1 MTRNW
6 HTIATPRP
14 SRATPWSIGSLASCP
29 HGLEIILVDGMY
41 VRNHYDSDFSQGG
54 NGYRYTWI
62 PKDQIWIDWQISE
75 DERLF
80 IAFHECHEAML
91 MKKGSSYGKAH
102 DEAKRLE
109 NQHRHAALTESASL
123 PRRQEISSILLN
135 VAKYLDDPDLPT
147 VPNLK
152 SLRLEPPFRLA
163 SFLRTDA
170 NLVDHPDK
178 IPEKSYVL
186 GDLKMVVR
194 YLSSPI
200 VKAHERR
207 TTPFPYELPS
217 SRICN
222 ELREIIRDLG

>member
-1 MTRNW
+1 MIRNW
-6 HTIATPRP
+6 HTHLTPRP
-14 SRATPWSIGSLASCP
+14 MRATPWSIGSLESCP

-54 NGYRYTWI
+54 NGYRYSWI

-80 IAFHECHEAML
+80 VAFHECHEAIL

-109 NQHRHAALTESASL
+109 DKHRSSILTEHASL
-123 PRRQEISSILLN
+123 PRRQEIATTLLN
-135 VAKYLDDPDLPT
+135 VAKYLDDRELPT
-147 VPNLK
+147 VPNI
-152 SLRLEPPFRLA
+152 EPPFRLA
-163 SFLRTDA
+163 SFLLTDA
-170 NLVDHPDK
+170 DLVDHPDK